1 MFAIGNQG
9 FSDQQIKSKQMTE
22 ELLKKDSI
30 NTVNITKFKED
41 FVRDQRKRVISR
53 RSWERIKTVQDYIA
67 ECDRQFLINPD
78 GRQGLKYLKLIVDF
92 IWNSEDSSILG

>member
-41 FVRDQRKRVISR
+41 FVRDQRKMVISR
-53 RSWERIKTVQDYIA
+53 RSWERIKTVKDYIV